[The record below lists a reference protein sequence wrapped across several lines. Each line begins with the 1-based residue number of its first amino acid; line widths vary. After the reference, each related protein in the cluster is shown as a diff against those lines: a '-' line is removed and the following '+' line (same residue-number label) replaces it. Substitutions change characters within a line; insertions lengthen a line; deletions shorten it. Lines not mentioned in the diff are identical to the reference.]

1 MSLLLVLVLLLL
13 CGLANIQENLACF
26 PLSPCTFRYSKQIKQ
41 VVGAQEESVIY
52 PPPSNGSMYSCRGP
66 SLDGSELSSMVN

>member
-1 MSLLLVLVLLLL
+1 MGDLRAERHSTNQPVGV
-13 CGLANIQENLACF
+13 QHLACF